1 MNTANRWA
9 VAVSG
14 VAITGAALVL
24 AFMLVLATNNR
35 AAYEEHFVWLFWVN
49 VVIAS
54 LLGLVILLASI
65 RLGVRLLRG
74 KFGSRLLLKLAG
86 IFALVGVL
94 PGALIY
100 TVSYQFVERSIESW
114 FDVRV
119 EGALEAGINLGRSTL
134 DTLSQELSSKTRLA
148 AERLAED
155 ESAGLAVSPLLLERV
170 REQLGARS
178 VALLDR
184 HGQAVARVGLDP
196 ADTAL
201 GRSAPQ
207 PGEAGGGLRLGGPG
221 GERPVGS
228 LLREARLHSVIAV
241 VEGLDDDAAPGAA
254 ADLRIRAIAR
264 IPARLPTHV
273 PAGSFSLDSAER
285 YLLVVQ
291 HLPATLAADA
301 QAVQSAYREYQQRA
315 LARDGLR
322 KMYIGTLTLALILA
336 VFGALLLAALLGQ
349 QLAKPLLLLAEGVG
363 EVARGDLRPKAVFTT
378 RDELGGL
385 TRSFA
390 AMTQQLADARN
401 LAERSV
407 RELDAAR
414 ANLQTI
420 LDNLSAGVIVFD
432 AQGRIEMVNP
442 GATRILRLP
451 LSAYRGRAL
460 AEVPGLADFA
470 RAVDE
475 RFATHAGLIE
485 PADRTADTPVSTPTP
500 TTTTAPTSTPAQT
513 DDRSAERAERSPE
526 RGDWQESYDLQLD
539 PAQDPLTL
547 LVRGAA
553 LPGAAR
559 LIVFDDISEVVSAQ
573 RAEAWSEVARRLA
586 HEIKNPLT
594 PIQLSAERLQH
605 KLETKLEGTDRNML
619 VRSVGTIVDQVQAMK
634 QLVNEFRDYA
644 RLPTARLQPVD
655 LNALVADVLHLYGN
669 EADAG
674 VLVADCT
681 SGLPLIQGDPTLLR
695 QVVHNL
701 VQNALDAVAERPAER
716 AAHEPGHVCVRT
728 SLKRDEQGQPQAVR
742 LTVVDNGPGF
752 ADKLLKRAFEPY
764 VTTKS
769 KGTGLG
775 LAVVKKIAD
784 EHGAVVRLR
793 NRDEALADD
802 GQGPVRK
809 VAGAQVS
816 ISFSRL
822 SPVAPAASHTPRA
835 PGAAPL
841 LEDGHP

>member
-1 MNTANRWA
+1 MSLNTANRWA
-9 VAVSG
+9 LAVSG
-14 VAITGAALVL
+14 VAITGAVLVL
-24 AFMLVLATNNR
+24 VFMLVLATNNR
-35 AAYEEHFVWLFWVN
+35 AAYEQHFVWLFWAN

-74 KFGSRLLLKLAG
+74 QFGSRLLLKLAG

-94 PGALIY
+94 PGVLIY

-134 DTLSQELSSKTRLA
+134 DTLSQDLSSKTRLA
-148 AERLAED
+148 AERLAE
-155 ESAGLAVSPLLLERV
+155 EQAAGQPVSPLTLERV

-178 VALLDR
+178 VALLDS
-184 HGQAVARVGLDP
+184 HGQVLARVGLD
-196 ADTAL
+196 AGEARSL
-201 GRSAPQ
+201 GRPDAAS
-207 PGEAGGGLRLGGPG
+207 GGGLRLGGAAVGAPG
-221 GERPVGS
+221 DRPVTT
-228 LLREARLHSVIAV
+228 LLRDARLHSVVAV
-241 VEGLDDDAAPGAA
+241 IEGLDDDGGAGTGP
-254 ADLRIRAIAR
+254 ADLRIRAL
-264 IPARLPTHV
+264 ARLPS
-273 PAGSFSLDSAER
+273 GSYSLDSAER
-285 YLLVVQ
+285 YLLVTQ
-291 HLPATLAADA
+291 HLPSTLAADA
-301 QAVQSAYREYQQRA
+301 QAVQNAYREYQQRA

-322 KMYIGTLTLALILA
+322 RMYIGTLTLALILS

-390 AMTQQLADARN
+390 AMTQQLSDARN

-451 LSAYRGRAL
+451 LSAYRGRLL

-485 PADRTADTPVSTPTP
+485 PADRTADTPVSTPT
-500 TTTTAPTSTPAQT
+500 TAPTSTPPPT
-513 DDRSAERAERSPE
+513 DDRSPERAERSAERSPE

-644 RLPTARLQPVD
+644 RLPTAQLQPVD
-655 LNALVADVLHLYGN
+655 LNALVADVLQLYGN

-674 VLVADCT
+674 ILQADCT
-681 SGLPLIQGDPTLLR
+681 PDLPLIQGDPTLLR
-695 QVVHNL
+695 QVIHNL
-701 VQNALDAVAERPAER
+701 VQNALDAVADRPPEQ
-716 AAHEPGHVCVRT
+716 AAAAPGHVCVRT
-728 SLKRDEQGQPQAVR
+728 SLKRDEHGAPQAVR

-764 VTTKS
+764 ITTKA

-793 NRDEALADD
+793 NREDASGDA
-802 GQGPVRK
+802 PSRK
-809 VAGAQVS
+809 AGGAQVS
-816 ISFSRL
+816 LSFSRL
-822 SPVAPAASHTPRA
+822 TPVASAASHTLSA
-835 PGAAPL
+835 PGANEARPSL
-841 LEDGHP
+841 PPQT